1 MTSLNNITISGHN
14 YPTVDCNRTR
24 SFMCKD
30 CSSIITNDIK
40 WMKCGFFN
48 QTSLDSKGGLHFD
61 TCTNLTIRFST
72 FVASSVQVFE
82 ASGIVNIEYVE
93 FSDNHTNAYSPVY
106 TIMSTI
112 MEAFLSNSIM
122 DLYHRLTLLIV
133 YLLMSTKA
141 DLELNC

>member
-14 YPTVDCNRTR
+14 YPTVDCKHTG

-30 CSSIITNDIK
+30 CSNVITNDIK
-40 WMKCGFFN
+40 WMKCGFFD
-48 QTSLDSKGGLHFD
+48 QTGLDSKVGLHFD

-72 FVASSVQVFE
+72 FVASSVQVYE

-133 YLLMSTKA
+133 CLLMSTKA